1 MCSVGA
7 RNCSFYMWNYLESL
21 RTRPDEYKQRFAY
34 AASGSVTAL
43 VFAVWVWATFF
54 RVPNQAEHIQA
65 TQSQE
70 AAAVGAAATSAT
82 SGTSSWQEI
91 ESVMGRIKKTFNDG
105 ISQMSMEL
113 ASTST
118 TTPLN
123 QEAHKVQESDGAPGM
138 AQ

>member
-1 MCSVGA
+1 
-7 RNCSFYMWNYLESL
+7 MWNYLESL
-21 RTRPDEYKQRFAY
+21 RTRPDEYKRRFAY
-34 AASGSVTAL
+34 AASSIVTAL

-70 AAAVGAAATSAT
+70 AAAVGATGAKSGTSAT
-82 SGTSSWQEI
+82 STTSSWQEI

-105 ISQMSMEL
+105 ISQISIEL

-123 QEAHKVQESDGAPGM
+123 QEAQRVQESSSGPGM